1 MADPCRRP
9 CAAGREVRSAVLEL
23 LMCLAVLAV
32 LADGLPVVRAAC
44 PQAVLE
50 GVRDQPA

>member
-23 LMCLAVLAV
+23 LMCLAVLA
-32 LADGLPVVRAAC
+32 DGLPVVRAAC
-44 PQAVLE
+44 PQAVLK